1 MVRVLNPGG
10 ALFIRD
16 LLRPE
21 DDAAVRNLVQTYAG
35 DANAHQQKMF
45 DDSLRAALTLA
56 EVRAM
61 VQDLEFDPATVKQT
75 TDRHWTWAAHAHP

>member
-1 MVRVLNPGG
+1 
-10 ALFIRD
+10 
-16 LLRPE
+16 LRPE

-56 EVRAM
+56 ELRAM
-61 VQDLEFDPATVKQT
+61 VQDLGFDPATVQQT
-75 TDRHWTWAAHAHP
+75 TDRHWTCAAHAHP